1 MVQLIAATAINL
13 HDLESRFQLHLVDDD
28 QSFREWQDD
37 LPEITELEKQQ
48 LDRVKACYLN
58 LVQYSMLE
66 EAVKMVVV
74 SPLLNLAGFYLP
86 PFYIATEETVEISDE
101 DEEVVVKGKIDVLVV
116 KNQLWVLVIESKRPT
131 YSLEVAIPQALA
143 YMMASPNTDR
153 PTFGMVTNGRD
164 FQFIKLVRQGIPKY
178 ALSNSF
184 DIRDRGN
191 ELYGVLSVLKRLAEI
206 ISV

>member
-13 HDLESRFQLHLVDDD
+13 HDLESRFQLHLFDDD

-37 LPEITELEKQQ
+37 LPEITELEKEQ

-116 KNQLWVLVIESKRPT
+116 KNQLWILVIESKRPS

-191 ELYGVLSVLKRLAEI
+191 ELYGVLSVLKQLAEI

>member
-1 MVQLIAATAINL
+1 MVQIIAATAINL
-13 HDLESRFQLHLVDDD
+13 HDLESKFQLHLVDDD

-37 LPEITELEKQQ
+37 LPEITNLEKQQ

-58 LVQYSMLE
+58 LVRYSMLE

-86 PFYIATEETVEISDE
+86 PFYIATEETLEISDE

-116 KNQLWVLVIESKRPT
+116 KNQLWVLVMESKRPS
-131 YSLEVAIPQALA
+131 YSLEVAISQALA
-143 YMMASPNTDR
+143 YMMASPNADR
-153 PTFGMVTNGRD
+153 PTFGIVTNGSD
-164 FQFIKLVRQGIPKY
+164 FRFIKLVRQGTPKY

-206 ISV
+206 IIV

>member
-1 MVQLIAATAINL
+1 MVQIIAATAINL
-13 HDLESRFQLHLVDDD
+13 HDLKSRFQLHLVDDD

-37 LPEITELEKQQ
+37 LPEISGLEKQQ

-101 DEEVVVKGKIDVLVV
+101 DEEVAVKGKIDVLVV
-116 KNQLWVLVIESKRPT
+116 KNQLWVLVIESKRPS

-153 PTFGMVTNGRD
+153 PTFGMVTNGSD
-164 FQFIKLVRQGIPKY
+164 FRFIKLVRQGIPKY

>member
-1 MVQLIAATAINL
+1 
-13 HDLESRFQLHLVDDD
+13 
-28 QSFREWQDD
+28 
-37 LPEITELEKQQ
+37 
-48 LDRVKACYLN
+48 
-58 LVQYSMLE
+58 
-66 EAVKMVVV
+66 
-74 SPLLNLAGFYLP
+74 
-86 PFYIATEETVEISDE
+86 
-101 DEEVVVKGKIDVLVV
+101 VV
-116 KNQLWVLVIESKRPT
+116 KNQLWILVIESKRPS

>member
-13 HDLESRFQLHLVDDD
+13 HDLESRFQLHLFDDD

-37 LPEITELEKQQ
+37 LPEITELEKEQ

-116 KNQLWVLVIESKRPT
+116 KNQLWILVIESKRPS

-153 PTFGMVTNGRD
+153 PTFGMVTNGSD
-164 FQFIKLVRQGIPKY
+164 FRFIKLVRQGIPKY